1 MPKQEWKMEYDSPAL
16 VWDDALPLGNGRLG
30 AMVYGHT
37 GIERIQLNEDSLWS
51 SGPMERN
58 NRASLGM
65 LPTIQK
71 KVLEGKMQEA
81 EDLISQYMFAAPYSM
96 PRYECLGELDLA
108 LNQHTPFTSSW
119 TPHSLDIDSY
129 KGSLDL
135 MKGVY
140 TLTHSQDGVT
150 YTREMFISYPA
161 QVLCLRLRSDK
172 PGAINLDIQMDRQK
186 YSDQK
191 SPDDRQPGVV
201 KRGGG
206 WAAVLLQENHTVGG
220 NTIPCILF

>member
-1 MPKQEWKMEYDSPAL
+1 MRLWYQSPAED
-16 VWDDALPLGNGRLG
+16 WNSALPLGNGKLG
-30 AMVYGHT
+30 AMVFG
-37 GIERIQLNEDSLWS
+37 GPVAERIQLNEDSLWS

-129 KGSLDL
+129 
-135 MKGVY
+135 
-140 TLTHSQDGVT
+140 
-150 YTREMFISYPA
+150 
-161 QVLCLRLRSDK
+161 
-172 PGAINLDIQMDRQK
+172 
-186 YSDQK
+186 
-191 SPDDRQPGVV
+191 
-201 KRGGG
+201 
-206 WAAVLLQENHTVGG
+206 
-220 NTIPCILF
+220 

>member
-1 MPKQEWKMEYDSPAL
+1 MEQRP
-16 VWDDALPLGNGRLG
+16 P
-30 AMVYGHT
+30 
-37 GIERIQLNEDSLWS
+37 
-51 SGPMERN
+51 ERN
-58 NRASLGM
+58 NRCSLGM

-108 LNQHTPFTSSW
+108 LNQHTPFISSW

-161 QVLCLRLRSDK
+161 QVLCLRAAVRQA
-172 PGAINLDIQMDRQK
+172 GAINLDIQMDRQK

-191 SPDDRQPGVV
+191 SLDDRQPGVV
-201 KRGGG
+201 KRGGRLG
-206 WAAVLLQENHTVGG
+206 RCAPAGKPHRGRQHHPHRPGKRRASATPVR
-220 NTIPCILF
+220 PA